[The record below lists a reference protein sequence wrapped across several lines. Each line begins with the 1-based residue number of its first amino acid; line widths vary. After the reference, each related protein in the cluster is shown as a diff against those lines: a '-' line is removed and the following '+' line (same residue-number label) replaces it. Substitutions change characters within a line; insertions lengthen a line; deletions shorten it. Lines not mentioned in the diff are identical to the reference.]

1 MNILT
6 LNAGSNSLKFEIVRV
21 DREASGVGEPAAFG
35 HSLVAGAYDDIA
47 KKHSTFSLLDG
58 KQPRYKEEREIR
70 DHGHATE
77 LLLNWIEGGA
87 HDQQIHSLA
96 DLERIGHRVVHG
108 ADCFSGPVRITDQV
122 IRQIEELEDLAP
134 LHNISSLRVIRATK
148 ARLASRVPE
157 FAVFDTVFHRSIPDH
172 AALYPLPVNL
182 TRRHKIRRYG
192 FHGISHRYM
201 MLRYAQIAHRPV
213 NEVKLITLH
222 LEGGSSAAAIQN
234 GRSIDTSMG
243 FTPLEGLMM
252 GTRSGDIDPA
262 LVTYLMRKEGL
273 DQSGVEK
280 LLNKQSG
287 LLGVSGMSADT
298 RELREHLS
306 DPSVDLALN
315 IFCYRVRKYI
325 GAYLAV
331 LGGAETIVFGGGIGE
346 NTAIVRERICTGLG
360 WCGALLDRERNNTTL
375 DREAPITTPES
386 ALQVWVIPTQQGL
399 MMASDIAGCE

>member
-1 MNILT
+1 
-6 LNAGSNSLKFEIVRV
+6 
-21 DREASGVGEPAAFG
+21 
-35 HSLVAGAYDDIA
+35 
-47 KKHSTFSLLDG
+47 
-58 KQPRYKEEREIR
+58 
-70 DHGHATE
+70 
-77 LLLNWIEGGA
+77 
-87 HDQQIHSLA
+87 
-96 DLERIGHRVVHG
+96 
-108 ADCFSGPVRITDQV
+108 
-122 IRQIEELEDLAP
+122 
-134 LHNISSLRVIRATK
+134 
-148 ARLASRVPE
+148 
-157 FAVFDTVFHRSIPDH
+157 
-172 AALYPLPVNL
+172 
-182 TRRHKIRRYG
+182 
-192 FHGISHRYM
+192 
-201 MLRYAQIAHRPV
+201 
-213 NEVKLITLH
+213 
-222 LEGGSSAAAIQN
+222 
-234 GRSIDTSMG
+234 
-243 FTPLEGLMM
+243 M